1 MSRAGW
7 SSTSSM
13 LTFSLSSMPLA
24 SPGSLTLA
32 VQPRPYQR
40 QQLLGVHRLGDV
52 VRSPRFQALLAVAL
66 HGLGGEGD
74 DRQQPELMLA
84 ADAAH
89 GLVAVHFRHHDR
101 SEEHTSELQSPCN
114 L

>member
-1 MSRAGW
+1 
-7 SSTSSM
+7 M
-13 LTFSLSSMPLA
+13 LTFSLTSMPLA

-40 QQLLGVHRLGDV
+40 QQLLGVNRLGDV

-74 DRQQPELMLA
+74 DRQLPELMLA

-89 GLVAVHFRHHDR
+89 GLVAVHFGIMTSISTSDR
-101 SEEHTSELQSPCN
+101 SSVLSTSLIAS
-114 L
+114 